1 MTLRIDMKDKKVY
14 SMDNVL
20 WRIHSPSDND
30 FENINDLD
38 PPVPERVAL
47 LKLCEVGEVVP
58 DVGMRLEGDIYVVQ
72 EL

>member
-1 MTLRIDMKDKKVY
+1 MRSKQVF

-20 WRIHSPSDND
+20 WRVSSPSDHT
-30 FENINDLD
+30 FENVNDLD

-58 DVGMRLEGDIYVVQ
+58 DIGIRLDNDIFVVQ